1 MSFRQC
7 DYYVDGHGWISS
19 AERSDIERMAGKSVE
34 RMSADEIITYIKML

>member
-19 AERSDIERMAGKSVE
+19 EERTEIERMAGKSVE
-34 RMSADEIITYIKML
+34 RLSSSEIIDYLRML